1 MHKTCDCLNLE
12 RLLGMLLDCV
22 NVLFTCLFVLCF
34 QRGET
39 VLHIACRIRNINI
52 VRLLL
57 RNGAAVDAKTQ
68 VSWDHLFEPVIF
80 TMNKN
85 EL

>member
-1 MHKTCDCLNLE
+1 MP
-12 RLLGMLLDCV
+12 V
-22 NVLFTCLFVLCF
+22 SI

-39 VLHIACRIRNINI
+39 ALHIACRRRQITI

-68 VSWDHLFEPVIF
+68 VRIVLVRLEFVRCGFLCEQRHALSIL
-80 TMNKN
+80 
-85 EL
+85 

>member
-1 MHKTCDCLNLE
+1 MP
-12 RLLGMLLDCV
+12 V
-22 NVLFTCLFVLCF
+22 SI

-39 VLHIACRIRNINI
+39 ALHIACRRRQITI

-68 VSWDHLFEPVIF
+68 VRIVLVWLEFVRCRFLCE
-80 TMNKN
+80 
-85 EL
+85 

>member
-1 MHKTCDCLNLE
+1 MS
-12 RLLGMLLDCV
+12 G
-22 NVLFTCLFVLCF
+22 FV

-39 VLHIACRIRNINI
+39 ALHIACCRRQITI

-68 VSWDHLFEPVIF
+68 VRNMFIL
-80 TMNKN
+80 MAYM
-85 EL
+85 